1 MFKTKY
7 LILSGLFAAITALLA
22 QVSIP
27 IPFSPVPITGQTF
40 GVFLTG
46 AILGGRWG
54 AVSMLTYILLGA
66 VGLPVF
72 HSAQGGLHI
81 VLGPTGGYLWGFVL
95 GSYLLG
101 KFAEKRNSYLS
112 IILGMFLCLAATY
125 FLGVIQL
132 SLIAGLDLRQGLLLG
147 AVPFLPLDI
156 VKLFAASGLS
166 LSIRQR
172 LLKAGLIS

>member
-1 MFKTKY
+1 
-7 LILSGLFAAITALLA
+7 
-22 QVSIP
+22 
-27 IPFSPVPITGQTF
+27 
-40 GVFLTG
+40 
-46 AILGGRWG
+46 
-54 AVSMLTYILLGA
+54 
-66 VGLPVF
+66 
-72 HSAQGGLHI
+72 
-81 VLGPTGGYLWGFVL
+81 
-95 GSYLLG
+95 
-101 KFAEKRNSYLS
+101 
-112 IILGMFLCLAATY
+112 MFLCLAATY